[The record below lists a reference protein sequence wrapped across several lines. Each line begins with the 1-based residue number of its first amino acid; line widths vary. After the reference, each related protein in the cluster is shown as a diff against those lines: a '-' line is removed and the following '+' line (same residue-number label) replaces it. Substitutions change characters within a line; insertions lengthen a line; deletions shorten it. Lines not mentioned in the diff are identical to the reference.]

1 LRIPQRPTLLLI
13 LTIRKTSNIS
23 YNRRLDRVR
32 ALGTHHLIW
41 MFDVKTVGIIS
52 PACICNGRRG
62 RLIFERPWRHS
73 TKKGGAVL
81 TALDSKP

>member
-1 LRIPQRPTLLLI
+1 M
-13 LTIRKTSNIS
+13 
-23 YNRRLDRVR
+23 
-32 ALGTHHLIW
+32 W

-52 PACICNGRRG
+52 SACICNGRQG
-62 RLIFERPWRHS
+62 RLLFERPWRDS